1 MICYCLVILFSC
13 FLHVGAFVHMIYVF
27 ISNTLSLHI
36 LSLHDILSI
45 CSQLV
50 HISKA
55 DIWSFF
61 RLRRKIRG
69 TSCPPITTHL
79 LRMLYVV
86 LSIISMG
93 VQFSVLQKSEQSMW
107 AERKTERS
115 EPKTDVSGAERSP
128 VNWAERW
135 AVILPLTLCSHVLFL
150 FFFLNFMF

>member
-1 MICYCLVILFSC
+1 MLGLLCIWFMCLSPVRWRCTFD
-13 FLHVGAFVHMIYVF
+13 
-27 ISNTLSLHI
+27 LSTI
-36 LSLHDILSI
+36 FFPIAANQST
-45 CSQLV
+45 SQRLIFEV
-50 HISKA
+50 
-55 DIWSFF
+55 FF

-79 LRMLYVV
+79 LRMLVYVV